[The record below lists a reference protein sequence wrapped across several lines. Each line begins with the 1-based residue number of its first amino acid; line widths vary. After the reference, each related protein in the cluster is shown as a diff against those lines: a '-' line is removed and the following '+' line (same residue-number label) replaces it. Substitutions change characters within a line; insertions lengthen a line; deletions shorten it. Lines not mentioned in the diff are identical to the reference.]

1 MPKLKINSQQ
11 SSIVNRGSR
20 DFRRKSQIIN
30 RGSRPSRHRLA
41 AGAATFAVDFRR
53 KSQIVNHNN
62 SAFTLIELL
71 VAISLAALIMII
83 TAMIFKQ
90 ASKAFSESD
99 ARNEV
104 YQNVRAAFGIIKRDI
119 SGAVLNAKHELFKAF
134 NDVSAGSYSTI
145 GAKEGSDILTLLS
158 STPNREGKPV
168 ALITYYLSDN
178 NILYKSEDTATN
190 TLNASMAGFDPDTA
204 TNTQQLGFNVSTLQ
218 FRYRDTD
225 GIWWNEWDSTATEYL
240 PDAVEVKMTISD
252 MQNRYT
258 GTSTSIIS
266 IR

>member
-1 MPKLKINSQQ
+1 MPKLKINSRQ
-11 SSIVNRGSR
+11 SSIG
-20 DFRRKSQIIN
+20 N

-41 AGAATFAVDFRR
+41 VDFRR
-53 KSQIVNHNN
+53 KLSIYNNQSLAQTAERIAPGRAKIVNHNN
-62 SAFTLIELL
+62 TAFTLIELL
-71 VAISLAALIMII
+71 VAVSLAALIMLI

-104 YQNVRAAFGIIKRDI
+104 YQNVRAAFGILKRDI
-119 SGAVLNAKHELFKAF
+119 SGAVLNGKHELFKAF
-134 NDVSAGSYSTI
+134 DDVSTSTYNNI
-145 GAKEGSDILTLLS
+145 DVKEGSDILTLLS
-158 STPNREGKPV
+158 STPNSEDKPM
-168 ALITYYLSDN
+168 ALITYYLSDT

-190 TLNASMAGFDPDTA
+190 TLNSSMAGFNPDTA
-204 TNTQQLGFNVSTLQ
+204 TNTHQLGFNVSTLE
-218 FRYRDTD
+218 FMYREGT
-225 GIWWNEWDSTATEYL
+225 NSYNTWDSTTKEYL